1 VTAFRYKAADSK
13 GQIFE
18 GSLEASDPDSAA
30 RLLQAEGKIPLQIRD
45 ARQST
50 PAASSKRRRGQR
62 VRASSIDYFTLE
74 LATLLDAGLPLGK
87 ALVTLVDTST
97 ESPLTERIRAIS
109 QAVHNGKSLSQALEE
124 SGPEFDQFYCNMVRA
139 GESSGELNL
148 TLMKLAEF
156 RQRRR
161 ETQREIFS
169 ALLYPS
175 LLLVL
180 AIVAIA
186 VLLAFV
192 VPQFT
197 EMFADAGRQLPLLT
211 RIVAAAGT
219 LVTDWWWAMLIG
231 LGGLF
236 FWLQRDW
243 ASPEGRARWD
253 RWLVQLP
260 LVGPLVQKIQAARFA
275 RTLGTLLQNGVP
287 LVNALKISQ
296 GIVSNVHIA
305 SALASVTQRVREG
318 ESLSKPLADRQVM
331 PPLASRLIDIGES
344 SGKLEQMLLQ
354 LADIFENDVRVALK
368 RLFTLAEPVIIIAVA
383 VIISVIIFSVVL
395 VILESNELV
404 F

>member
-1 VTAFRYKAADSK
+1 MTTFRYKATDQK
-13 GQIFE
+13 DQIVE
-18 GSLEASDPDSAA
+18 GSLEAADADSAA
-30 RLLQAEGKIPLQIRD
+30 RLLQAEGKMPLQIRH
-45 ARQST
+45 AEQST
-50 PAASSKRRRGQR
+50 QTSPSGHPRGQR
-62 VRASSIDYFTLE
+62 IRASSIDYFTLE

-87 ALVTLVDTST
+87 ALITLYETST
-97 ESPLTERIRAIS
+97 ESALAERIRTIS
-109 QAVHNGKSLSQALEE
+109 QAVHNGKSLSQALQE

-139 GESSGELNL
+139 GESSGEMNL

-175 LLLVL
+175 LLLLL
-180 AIVAIA
+180 AILAIA

-197 EMFADAGRQLPLLT
+197 QMFADAGRQLPLLT
-211 RIVAAAGT
+211 RIVAATGA
-219 LVTDWWWAMLIG
+219 LVTDWWWAILIG
-231 LGGLF
+231 LGSLL

-260 LVGPLVQKIQAARFA
+260 LAGPVVQKIQAARFA

-287 LVNALKISQ
+287 LVNALRISQ

-305 SALASVTQRVREG
+305 TALAAVTQRVREG
-318 ESLSKPLADRQVM
+318 EGLSKPLADMQVM
-331 PPLASRLIDIGES
+331 PLLAIRLIDIGES

-368 RLFTLAEPVIIIAVA
+368 RLFTLAEPVIIISVA
-383 VIISVIIFSVVL
+383 IVISIIIFSVVL
-395 VILESNELV
+395 VILDSNELV